1 MGDFELHKFK
11 KVVKKSK
18 EMFSALKNS
27 GFKYAICHHRNSR
40 FISVS
45 SYLSGSSKKIL
56 SEFKVTPREYHEQ
69 KDEERSDNPIKFSAT
84 RAIQG
89 PTREESMGIGF
100 VQPKT
105 RPKWE
110 GTSISIS
117 CIVFALYFFILREE
131 NYVDE
136 LISQLGDPTLGGRE
150 MLKTIE
156 EYKREGKDTTELE
169 KRYVDWEESQAKLLG
184 RKEYEEY
191 KAHKLTQNS

>member
-1 MGDFELHKFK
+1 
-11 KVVKKSK
+11 
-18 EMFSALKNS
+18 MFVSI
-27 GFKYAICHHRNSR
+27 FRNSR

-89 PTREESMGIGF
+89 PTSEESMGIGF
-100 VQPKT
+100 VQPKK

-191 KAHKLTQNS
+191 KALKEQGALNA